1 MDGCKRHGVISTTA
15 LAEWD
20 RVEGL
25 VKGALA
31 GLVGKEREAEFN
43 AQASA
48 IVVCHC
54 CLAPAL
60 DWQTVLCP
68 TCAAPGGCGRDY
80 CKAVSC

>member
-20 RVEGL
+20 RVE
-25 VKGALA
+25 GALA

-60 DWQTVLCP
+60 DWETVLCP
-68 TCAAPGGCGRDY
+68 TCAAPGGCGCDY
-80 CKAVSC
+80 CKAASC

>member
-1 MDGCKRHGVISTTA
+1 MDGCKRHGVVSTTA

-25 VKGALA
+25 VEGALA

-54 CLAPAL
+54 CLGPAL
-60 DWQTVLCP
+60 DWERVLCP
-68 TCAAPGGCGRDY
+68 TCTGGCGCDF
-80 CKAVSC
+80 CGVVQ

>member
-20 RVEGL
+20 RVERL
-25 VKGALA
+25 VEGALG

-48 IVVCHC
+48 INVCHC

-60 DWQTVLCP
+60 DWERVLCP
-68 TCAAPGGCGRDY
+68 TCTGGCGCDF
-80 CKAVSC
+80 CGVVQ